1 MHPKEAKKA
10 MAKEMDKMEARFG
23 VFAPTATAY
32 SDIPADAVKVYGHM
46 FLKYKY
52 HSDGSHRVDDDG
64 DMLISARLYADGSH
78 QPPDSY
84 HDTYAGT
91 ADDTCKQAF
100 IAAYGA
106 RAKKFNI
113 INDLEIFSFDVPGAF
128 LQVKFTHENCPKPIY
143 MKLPANVNHRFAGK
157 WVLLL
162 GALYGLKPS
171 NHLFDK
177 DLTATLALAQFYPS
191 PEDPKIF
198 HRAHPTDPQLSVTVS
213 MHVDDGLGC
222 SLYKPYKEEL
232 KRVLT
237 ARYGTMEWDD
247 NATSST
253 GYNIKR
259 YADGSITLDQFGHL
273 MRVLTTFGATDLPF
287 IASPSGPDLFDAPL
301 DPTPVNAT
309 SYRQLIGALFFLLR
323 TFHDIRKE
331 VMYLSTR
338 QSCPTISDMHKALR
352 VLAYLNHH
360 RDTHV
365 RFYSDS
371 WDLHVTCDASYACHH
386 DRRSHTGF
394 FMTVGAT
401 SGTIY
406 SYSQVQSKC
415 IVSSAFEAE
424 WVALASALK
433 KAVHIRRFLISIGFP
448 QSGPTPC
455 YEDNQSAIKFA
466 TSPAIPNKS
475 RHIDIRYH
483 YTRDVVARKLFRLEY
498 VPTKDMVADMLTK
511 SLPLAD
517 FIRLR
522 KRLLNLTDK
531 PVPEWSSFWGSV
543 SL

>member
-1 MHPKEAKKA
+1 MAVPPPGTADIDTTETGLIRVLSHTGNSADANSLEYLVLWEDGTTSYMWHRDICDTVAFDEYLFDHQELSQVDIPFVIPRRTSPASSTKAHAPPAAPTRRSQRLNSAFSVLLTDPSTDIDAPPSVPISLPTLKSRSTPAIISKFPGESMSFAAIIAEHVAIMATKHGLTQLKALIATATASPAVSPATACSSQYARTFAFVSTMPTLPAAPYVLRPPPKGSPIEFSVEAGLHMHPKEAKKA

-247 NATSST
+247 NDT
-253 GYNIKR
+253 N
-259 YADGSITLDQFGHL
+259 TLF
-273 MRVLTTFGATDLPF
+273 
-287 IASPSGPDLFDAPL
+287 
-301 DPTPVNAT
+301 
-309 SYRQLIGALFFLLR
+309 
-323 TFHDIRKE
+323 KE
-331 VMYLSTR
+331 
-338 QSCPTISDMHKALR
+338 
-352 VLAYLNHH
+352 
-360 RDTHV
+360 
-365 RFYSDS
+365 
-371 WDLHVTCDASYACHH
+371 
-386 DRRSHTGF
+386 
-394 FMTVGAT
+394 
-401 SGTIY
+401 
-406 SYSQVQSKC
+406 
-415 IVSSAFEAE
+415 
-424 WVALASALK
+424 
-433 KAVHIRRFLISIGFP
+433 
-448 QSGPTPC
+448 
-455 YEDNQSAIKFA
+455 
-466 TSPAIPNKS
+466 
-475 RHIDIRYH
+475 
-483 YTRDVVARKLFRLEY
+483 
-498 VPTKDMVADMLTK
+498 
-511 SLPLAD
+511 
-517 FIRLR
+517 
-522 KRLLNLTDK
+522 
-531 PVPEWSSFWGSV
+531 
-543 SL
+543 